1 MNEVYL
7 HWYLP
12 DVPGLPRTYTSS
24 ISASEWNEDPKNRQA
39 YMNMMREGL
48 VQRIARDH
56 GESIA
61 PQTIRCAVVDN
72 TDLLWNFEGQ
82 TR

>member
-1 MNEVYL
+1 
-7 HWYLP
+7 
-12 DVPGLPRTYTSS
+12 
-24 ISASEWNEDPKNRQA
+24 
-39 YMNMMREGL
+39 MNMMREGL